1 MKEYKNK
8 INELDAHKK
17 EIIKMVKS
25 GCTQK
30 EIAEKFG
37 TWSATIGYWRR
48 KRGIKPEVIRGEKK
62 TSRRKCSSCIYRQL
76 NPNLGNCD
84 YICKTGH
91 SRGCSAIDCDKYVKG
106 KPIAGMKEEATDCD
120 IFDE

>member
-37 TWSATIGYWRR
+37 TWSATIGYWLR
-48 KRGIKPEVIRGEKK
+48 KRGIKPEVIKGEKK
-62 TSRRKCSSCIYRQL
+62 TSRKNVQAVYTDNLILILETVTIYAKPDIQGAAAQL
-76 NPNLGNCD
+76 TVTN
-84 YICKTGH
+84 
-91 SRGCSAIDCDKYVKG
+91 
-106 KPIAGMKEEATDCD
+106 M
-120 IFDE
+120 